1 MADSQKF
8 LSSSRP
14 ARVGDLRRVSTD
26 MQTERFG
33 LDLQLH
39 DCRRYAAQHGYDIV
53 KEYVEGGGVHGVS
66 GATTCREQTTAIL
79 SDLQQLPGMFTLL
92 LIYDTSR
99 LARDDSGVFGRWY
112 EDELRKLGAG
122 DRVRARRLRQ
132 GSRRTVAQAH

>member
-14 ARVGDLRRVSTD
+14 ARAAIYARVSTD

-39 DCRRYAAQHGYDIV
+39 ECRRYAAQHGYDIV

-66 GATTCREQTTAIL
+66 GATTRREQTTAIL
-79 SDLQQLPGMFTLL
+79 SDLQQIPGMFTLL
-92 LIYDTSR
+92 VIHDTSR
-99 LARDDSGVFGRWY
+99 LARDDSGVF
-112 EDELRKLGAG
+112 
-122 DRVRARRLRQ
+122 
-132 GSRRTVAQAH
+132 